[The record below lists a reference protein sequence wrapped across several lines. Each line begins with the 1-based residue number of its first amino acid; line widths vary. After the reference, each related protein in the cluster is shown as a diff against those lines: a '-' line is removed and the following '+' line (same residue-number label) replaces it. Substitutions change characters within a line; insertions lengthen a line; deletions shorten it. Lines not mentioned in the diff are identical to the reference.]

1 MKGIFSYYTKYF
13 EHIDE
18 YKNASLGQLNTS
30 ANIQPKDIEL
40 LKKKA
45 KAISEPILLLDSYE
59 HEKAED
65 SETFFQTLNIELMSF
80 AGLLTS
86 LPAGVVKLIPFIDK
100 HSGKSSLLKNLSA
113 GLKKYSSASI
123 ALSGKN
129 IPLPKVLTGIGTVI
143 GALFFI
149 CGIKHSMK
157 SQLGIIRKAGF
168 DATQNIINNPKLFAQ
183 LTNEQETEVNSIVNY
198 EEKTKSA
205 VNKLAERINVK
216 SSFQEVKDYRT
227 TLADYEKKK
236 KEYFDSVNKKND
248 LNLSK
253 EQADKAELDKLF
265 FNNFLKNV
273 EHDVLEDLR
282 KVETISNISYSS
294 LFTGGFLE
302 YLITDKLADVLKI
315 QNKALRM
322 LIKIAVP
329 LFTYLILN
337 KNISNLE
344 NKVICAT
351 KYKHLKKFMEHP
363 ELYSQENEN
372 NKQKQKPSEFLKM
385 VYQDLQEYEKF
396 AQNELP
402 KLKERAEAKKLI
414 NLSPAQ
420 EREAKLL
427 QKNTSMVINNQ
438 REHLY
443 EQSVGIKSL
452 SETILGPLDILA
464 TAVGGFI
471 GHSLSKKI
479 KNPKLAGIMTGLGAV
494 VAFIPAAIAEAK
506 LTKQQKLSEKIAV
519 MLAIKDFNNAKQFA
533 DFNKHDNIDYTQ
545 SLQGNSKI
553 FSDFI

>member
-18 YKNASLGQLNTS
+18 YKNWSKEQSKTAAGIKLQ
-30 ANIQPKDIEL
+30 DIEQ

-65 SETFFQTLNIELMSF
+65 SETFFQTLNIELMSA
-80 AGLLTS
+80 AGVLSS
-86 LPAGVVKLIPFIDK
+86 LPAGVVKLIPFLDK
-100 HSGKSSLLKNLSA
+100 HFDKSSLAKKLSS
-113 GLKKYSSASI
+113 GLKKYSAASI
-123 ALSGKN
+123 HLLGKN
-129 IPLPKVLTGIGTVI
+129 IPLPKVLTGIGGII

-149 CGIKHSMK
+149 CGIKNSMK

-168 DATQNIINNPKLFAQ
+168 DAAQNIINDPKLFAQ
-183 LTNEQETEVNSIVNY
+183 LTNDQEAQVNSFVNY

-205 VNKLAERINVK
+205 VNKLADRINVK
-216 SSFQEVKDYRT
+216 SSFQEVKDYRNSF
-227 TLADYEKKK
+227 ADYEKKK
-236 KEYFDSVNKKND
+236 KEYFDSVNKSHSVH
-248 LNLSK
+248 LSK
-253 EQADKAELDKLF
+253 EQSDKAEQDKLF
-265 FNNFLKNV
+265 FTNFLKNV

-302 YLITDKLADVLKI
+302 YLITDKLANVLKI

-363 ELYSQENEN
+363 ELYSQENGT

-414 NLSPAQ
+414 NLPPAQ

-452 SETILGPLDILA
+452 SETILGPLDILS
-464 TAVGGFI
+464 TAIGGFI

-494 VAFIPAAIAEAK
+494 IAFIPAAITEAK

-519 MLAIKDFNNAKQFA
+519 MLAIKDFNNTKQFA
-533 DFNKHDNIDYTQ
+533 DFSQQNNFDYAQ
-545 SLQGNSKI
+545 SIQGSSKI